1 MLKIDLKI
9 LITLALVLLANTYLF
24 GQSEKLWINKGQDAI
39 KNENYT
45 KALEYFLNAHEIN
58 PDNAGT
64 NFEIGLLYLDGIYK
78 FEALPYLEKAYS
90 LNPKI
95 DPQIHFFLG
104 NAYHFDHLWDK
115 AIEQYELA
123 KGTLPKDDPR
133 HAQVP
138 RLIEEC
144 NNGKEYEAQINKE
157 MTIVHLGN
165 HINTK
170 YPEYA
175 PIITA
180 NESMMIFTSR
190 REGSTGGEL
199 DDEENY
205 FEDIYMSK
213 KVNGV
218 WQPPVDLG
226 PTINTDGHDASIGL
240 SADGTEMFIY
250 KDEGTRDI
258 YLCTLQGGDEWTKPE
273 RLSDVINSKKTYENA
288 ATISSN
294 KRMLIFTSDRE
305 GTVGDL
311 DLWMS
316 FLDGKGEWG
325 KPVNL
330 GANVNTIGAEEAP
343 FLDFD
348 DVTLYFASTHH
359 KGIGG
364 FDIYKTVYDSIEK
377 KWSDPVNIGM
387 PVNSADDDLFFTVSG
402 DGRHGYFSSVKKGGT
417 GEKDIYMITLPERND
432 IEELMDKMAKMKL
445 VVPEPIVAPIVTAA
459 VVPVKKPVVLQGIV
473 KEANSGKPLAVTIII
488 ENGAGQVIQTIQ
500 SGTDGSF
507 YATFRDTINQNIV
520 VLCSSSGFNPASKT
534 VQIPAMSFSDQNVNT
549 ELILSRPV
557 VGSVF
562 TLRNIYYDFDKYSIR
577 KDSEKELNKVLN
589 YLKQNPNVRLE
600 IGSHTDSYGS
610 NAYNINLA
618 QKRAQSVVNW
628 LVAKGIEKSRMEWK
642 GFGEEVPLATNDD
655 ETEGRE
661 LNRRTEFKVIK

>member
-1 MLKIDLKI
+1 MLLM
-9 LITLALVLLANTYLF
+9 VNTYLF
-24 GQSEKLWINKGQDAI
+24 GQSEKLWIQKGKDAI
-39 KNENYT
+39 KNENFA

-58 PDNAGT
+58 PENAST
-64 NFEIGLLYLDGIYK
+64 NFEIGLLYLEGIYK
-78 FEALPYLEKAYS
+78 YEALPYLEKAYA

-115 AIEQYELA
+115 AIAQYELS

-133 HAQVP
+133 HGQVP

-144 NNGKEYEAQINKE
+144 NNGKEYEAEMNKE

-258 YLCTLQGGDEWTKPE
+258 YLCKLQGDDEWTQPE

-325 KPVNL
+325 KPINL

-364 FDIYKTVYDSIEK
+364 FDIYKTVYDSLTK

-432 IEELMDKMAKMKL
+432 VEKLIDKMEKMKL
-445 VVPEPIVAPIVTAA
+445 IAPEPIATPIATPVI
-459 VVPVKKPVVLQGIV
+459 VPMKKPVVLQGIV
-473 KEANSGKPLAVTIII
+473 KESGTGRPLAVKISI
-488 ENGAGQVIQTIQ
+488 ENAAGKVLFELN
-500 SGTDGSF
+500 SGTDGMF
-507 YATFRDTINQNIV
+507 YATFKDTISQSITVSCTSN
-520 VLCSSSGFNPASKT
+520 GFNPASKT
-534 VQIPAMSFSDQNVNT
+534 VLIPAMNFSDQSVTT
-549 ELILSRPV
+549 ELILSLPV
-557 VGSVF
+557 VGTVF

-577 KDSEKELNKVLN
+577 NDSEKELNKVLN

-610 NAYNINLA
+610 NAYNINLS

-628 LVAKGIEKSRMEWK
+628 LVAKGIDKGRMVWK
-642 GFGEEVPLATNDD
+642 GYGEEVPLATNDD